1 MKSGR
6 ERVNGQEGLGDRLGA
21 APISSVPPTPGA
33 QPTRNPPRTAP
44 SSATKYD
51 PRVSHLKYSSPLPPS
66 LDSDPT
72 ELKSRLGSF
81 LSTPSPAPNGNLARN
96 AENVRNS
103 GHFRN
108 FSLSTS
114 SQPSPRRDRSTSPPT
129 ADKNRAIQG
138 QGNGTVQCKGK
149 IWS

>member
-1 MKSGR
+1 MSRRGVR
-6 ERVNGQEGLGDRLGA
+6 RQVRG
-21 APISSVPPTPGA
+21 SSDFLPYPHSGA

-44 SSATKYD
+44 SSATTF
-51 PRVSHLKYSSPLPPS
+51 PCVGSNIFTPS

-96 AENVRNS
+96 AENVGNS

-108 FSLSTS
+108 FSLST
-114 SQPSPRRDRSTSPPT
+114 PANPLLREIGALLPPPT
-129 ADKNRAIQG
+129 ADKNRAIIQG
-138 QGNGTVQCKGK
+138 QGSGTMCKGK
-149 IWS
+149 IWSRSR